1 MPFSQGARTRLS
13 YIAEVTY
20 GTTPTATPTYLQI
33 PFNTHSLDLQ
43 KTRVQSNMITSDRM
57 PSIDRHGQR
66 SVSGDIVVEM
76 RPADYDWLLEG
87 ALFSTFAG
95 AGTNV
100 LDTGTTVKSFS
111 IQDAALDITQFRT
124 FEGVMVNTMAMS
136 LAPNSMTTAT
146 FGMIGQDMAQA
157 ATAPAGS
164 SYTAYSTNEPF
175 DSFSGTITE
184 GGSAIA
190 IVNSLDFT
198 LNNNLNPA
206 YILGSAITPQMEFGM
221 STLEGT
227 MTLYYQDAV
236 LIAKF
241 LAETESSLS
250 VVMDDRVAGKN
261 YTFLMPRIKIN
272 GAAVPVGSPQS
283 RLITVPFVALKDSST
298 GTQLRITRTTV

>member
-13 YIAEVTY
+13 YIPEVTF
-20 GTTPTATPTYLQI
+20 GTTPSATPVYIQV

-66 SVSGDIVVEM
+66 ATVGDVVVEM

-87 ALFSTFAG
+87 ALFG
-95 AGTNV
+95 AFSSDILN
-100 LDTGTTVKSFS
+100 TGTTVKSYS

-124 FEGVMVNTMAMS
+124 FEGSMVNSMAMS
-136 LAPNSMTTAT
+136 LKPNEMVMAT
-146 FGMIGQDMAQA
+146 FGIIGQDMAQA
-157 ATAPAGS
+157 AVAPTGS

-190 IVNSLDFT
+190 LVSSIDFT
-198 LNNNLNPA
+198 LNNNLNQT

-227 MTLYYQDAV
+227 MTLYYQDAAM
-236 LIAKF
+236 ITKF
-241 LAETESSLS
+241 LNETESSLS
-250 VVMDDRVAGKN
+250 LVLDDRVAGKN
-261 YTFLMPRIKIN
+261 YTLFMPRIKIN
-272 GAAVPVGSPQS
+272 GAAIPVANQQS

-298 GTQLRITRTTV
+298 GTQFRITRTTT

>member
-1 MPFSQGARTRLS
+1 MAFSQGARTRLS
-13 YIAEVTY
+13 QIAEVTY
-20 GTTPTATPTYLQI
+20 GTTPSATPVYLQI

-43 KTRVQSNMITSDRM
+43 KTRVQSSMITSDRM

-76 RPADYDWLLEG
+76 RPGDYDAFLEG
-87 ALFSTFAG
+87 ALFGTFASDIL
-95 AGTNV
+95 N
-100 LDTGTTVKSFS
+100 TGTTVKSFS
-111 IQDAALDITQFRT
+111 IQDAALDISQFRT

-136 LAPNSMTTAT
+136 LAPDALTTAT
-146 FGMIGQDMAQA
+146 FGLVGQDMVQA

-175 DSFSGTITE
+175 DSFSGTISE

-190 IVNSLDFT
+190 LVNSLDFT
-198 LNNNLNPA
+198 LNNNLGA
-206 YILGSAITPQMEFGM
+206 TYVLGSNVTPQMEFGM
-221 STLEGT
+221 STLEGS
-227 MTLYYQDAV
+227 MTIYYQDAA
-236 LIAKF
+236 LITKF

-250 VVMDDRVAGKN
+250 IVLDDRVAGKT
-261 YTFLMPRIKIN
+261 YTLLMPRIKIN

-298 GTQLRITRTTV
+298 GTQFRITRTTV

>member
-20 GTTPTATPTYLQI
+20 GTTPSSSPVYVQI

-66 SVSGDIVVEM
+66 IVSGDVVVEM

-87 ALFSTFAG
+87 ALFGTFAS
-95 AGTNV
+95 NI
-100 LDTGTTVKSFS
+100 LNTGTTVKSYS
-111 IQDAALDITQFRT
+111 VQDAALDITQFRT
-124 FEGVMVNTMAMS
+124 FQGVMVNTMAMS
-136 LAPNSMTTAT
+136 LKPDAMIMAT
-146 FGMIGQDMAQA
+146 FGLVGQDIAQA
-157 ATAPAGS
+157 ASAPAGA

-175 DSFSGTITE
+175 DAFTGTITE

-190 IVNSLDFT
+190 LVNSLDFT
-198 LNNNLNPA
+198 LNNNLGA
-206 YILGSAITPQMEFGM
+206 TYVLGSNVTPQMEFGM
-221 STLEGT
+221 STLEGS
-227 MTLYYQDAV
+227 MTVYYQDKA
-236 LIAKF
+236 LIDKF
-241 LAETESSLS
+241 LGETESSLS
-250 VVMDDRVAGKN
+250 IVMDDRVAGKN

-298 GTQLRITRTTV
+298 GTQFRITRTTV

>member
-13 YIAEVTY
+13 YIAEATY
-20 GTTPTATPTYLQI
+20 GTTPSATPVYAQI

-87 ALFSTFAG
+87 ALFGAFASDIL
-95 AGTNV
+95 N
-100 LDTGTTVKSFS
+100 TGTTVKSYS

-146 FGMIGQDMAQA
+146 FGLMGQDMAQA

-190 IVNSLDFT
+190 ILNSLDFT

-206 YILGSAITPQMEFGM
+206 YVLGSNITPQMEFGM

-236 LIAKF
+236 LITKF
-241 LAETESSLS
+241 LNETESSLS

-272 GAAVPVGSPQS
+272 GAATPVGNPQS

>member
-20 GTTPTATPTYLQI
+20 GTTPSSSPVYVQI

-66 SVSGDIVVEM
+66 SVSGDVVVEM

-87 ALFSTFAG
+87 ALFGTFASDIL
-95 AGTNV
+95 N
-100 LDTGTTVKSFS
+100 TGTTVKSYS

-136 LAPNSMTTAT
+136 LKPDAMTMAT
-146 FGMIGQDMAQA
+146 FGLVGQDMAQA
-157 ATAPAGS
+157 ASAPAGG

-175 DSFSGTITE
+175 DAFTGTITE

-190 IVNSLDFT
+190 LVNSLDFT
-198 LNNNLNPA
+198 LNNNIDQT
-206 YILGSAITPQMEFGM
+206 YVLGSNVTPQMQFGM
-221 STLEGT
+221 STLEGS
-227 MTLYYQDAV
+227 MTVYYQDKA
-236 LIAKF
+236 LIDKF
-241 LAETESSLS
+241 LGETESSLS
-250 VVMDDRVAGKN
+250 IVMDDRVAGKN

-272 GAAVPVGSPQS
+272 GAAVPVGNPQS
-283 RLITVPFVALKDSST
+283 RLITIPFVALKDSST

>member
-13 YIAEVTY
+13 YIPEVTF
-20 GTTPTATPTYLQI
+20 GTTPTASPVYLQI

-66 SVSGDIVVEM
+66 SAAGDIVVEM

-87 ALFSTFAG
+87 ALFSTFSSDII
-95 AGTNV
+95 N
-100 LDTGTTVKSFS
+100 TGTTVKSFS

-136 LAPNSMTTAT
+136 MKPDALTMAT
-146 FGMIGQDMAQA
+146 FGLVGQDMAQS
-157 ATAPAGS
+157 ATAPAGG

-175 DSFSGTITE
+175 DSFSGTISE
-184 GGSAIA
+184 GGSPIA
-190 IVNSLDFT
+190 LVNSLDFT
-198 LNNNLNPA
+198 LNNNLGA
-206 YILGSAITPQMEFGM
+206 TYVLGSNVTPQMEFGM
-221 STLEGT
+221 STLEGS
-227 MTLYYQDAV
+227 MTVYYQDKA
-236 LIAKF
+236 LIDKF

-250 VVMDDRVAGKN
+250 IVLDDRVAGKT
-261 YTFLMPRIKIN
+261 YTLLMPRIKIN

-298 GTQLRITRTTV
+298 GTQFRITRTTV